1 MLWDIPLAERA
12 ACMLLCVAPRKGRP
26 ATPEEADRQAVKEV
40 AKEYAP
46 WSLVSG
52 PWAGP
57 FASGV
62 QAQQA
67 KLRKERKLGAAQFP
81 QPLQLS
87 SRSGGNKHY

>member
-1 MLWDIPLAERA
+1 M
-12 ACMLLCVAPRKGRP
+12 
-26 ATPEEADRQAVKEV
+26 

-57 FASGV
+57 VASGV

-67 KLRKERKLGAAQFP
+67 KLRKERKLGTKDQFP
-81 QPLQLS
+81 
-87 SRSGGNKHY
+87 